1 MTRVLLNCRCC
12 KLLHSLLLNILIY
25 NSLSWVN
32 SLTCM
37 RAPGH
42 AGRCVCKQLHGCSL
56 GTRASEVPG
65 NPICTVARDVGSLPP
80 KHRAWEGLQP
90 CLKYQSQVVFQREAA
105 GLVVNW
111 GGQYLQQSLC
121 PHIFPMS
128 PHGQS
133 ANRHLSKENCVAT
146 SCEYSMCISN
156 LCHQTLRGCWCHK

>member
-1 MTRVLLNCRCC
+1 MKIKAYQGEFEANVHLSWPTQLCACFLLFIIFVWMTRVLLNCRCC

-42 AGRCVCKQLHGCSL
+42 IGRCVCKQLHGCSL
-56 GTRASEVPG
+56 RTWASEVPG
-65 NPICTVARDVGSLPP
+65 NPICTIAREVGSLQP

-90 CLKYQSQVVFQREAA
+90 CLKYQSQVVIWREPA

-111 GGQYLQQSLC
+111 GGQYLQ
-121 PHIFPMS
+121 
-128 PHGQS
+128 
-133 ANRHLSKENCVAT
+133 
-146 SCEYSMCISN
+146 
-156 LCHQTLRGCWCHK
+156 